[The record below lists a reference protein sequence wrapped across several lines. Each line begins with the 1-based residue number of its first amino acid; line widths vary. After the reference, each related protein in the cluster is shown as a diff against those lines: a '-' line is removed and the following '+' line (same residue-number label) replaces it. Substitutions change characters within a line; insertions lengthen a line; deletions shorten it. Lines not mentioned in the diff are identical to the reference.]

1 MIYITSDIHGK
12 YSSLKIILEH
22 VNFSENDQLIIN
34 GDLMDRGSEL
44 GLLIDF
50 VLNNS
55 NVDVILGN
63 HEEMFLNACSSGFLT
78 NKEIVEIETSS
89 ILTGKK
95 YRYLESYDYN
105 TNLWFSNGG
114 DISYKTTSINDLR
127 RLFEYLKDKKY
138 YKIIDDNFI
147 IHAGPYTLYSYDWT
161 EKSFIDWINNQM
173 IKDLIWDREFFL
185 KQFLSNEPIEY
196 PYNIFIGHNSIY
208 NQNIE
213 PYKIMKNGNILVN
226 TDQSNNSDNYMNS
239 LGLYCIE
246 TKTYYKLIN
255 DSLEELKVLAL

>member
-34 GDLMDRGSEL
+34 GDLMVRGSEL

-138 YKIIDDNFI
+138 YKIIDDKFI